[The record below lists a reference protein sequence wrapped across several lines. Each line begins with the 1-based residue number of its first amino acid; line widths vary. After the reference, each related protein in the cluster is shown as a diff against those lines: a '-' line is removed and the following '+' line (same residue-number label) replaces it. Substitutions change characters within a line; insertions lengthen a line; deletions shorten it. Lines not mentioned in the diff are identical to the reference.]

1 MARHAGN
8 RVFICSESFVAK
20 LDGVDTTFI
29 KDSSRVREGHPIL
42 ERHGRFFRLIDVHYD
57 VERATAAPGELRT

>member
-8 RVFICSESFVAK
+8 RVFICSESFVANV
-20 LDGVDTTFI
+20 DGVDKVFTAG
-29 KDSSRVREGHPIL
+29 SSRVREGHPIL